1 MMFDPTLGYGIATV
15 LLILFALLG
24 AFDGVYFHM
33 IKYRLHEHPP
43 ARLEHQIHTFR
54 GLLFIPITLI
64 FFAWNSAGILLWA
77 GLGLLLIDLI
87 AEVVDILVE
96 KKARAALGGISPA
109 ESVIHVTAT
118 GFRMGA
124 LAIVLA
130 MKPLSAFALTTS
142 TAALAPLPQFLSVT
156 GWTFAA
162 GVVVAL
168 SFQALMALWE
178 APLGLRMRALVMNG
192 GCRQCLCVSR
202 S

>member
-1 MMFDPTLGYGIATV
+1 MFDPTLGYGIATA

-33 IKYRLHEHPP
+33 IKYRLHQHPP

-64 FFAWNSAGILLWA
+64 FFAWNSAGLLLWA
-77 GLGLLLIDLI
+77 GLGLLLIDLV

-96 KKARAALGGISPA
+96 KKARAHLGGISPA

-142 TAALAPLPQFLSVT
+142 TATLASLPSFLSLTGWAFAGGVIVALA
-156 GWTFAA
+156 
-162 GVVVAL
+162 
-168 SFQALMALWE
+168 FQTLMAFWE
-178 APLGLRMRALVMNG
+178 ASLGIRVRALVTNRR
-192 GCRQCLCVSR
+192 CRQCLCVSQ